1 VCLQSRGGW
10 AGRRVS
16 RVDDSGVVVVVGIL
30 FGGGRVNVLR
40 VAW

>member
-1 VCLQSRGGW
+1 
-10 AGRRVS
+10 
-16 RVDDSGVVVVVGIL
+16 VDDSSVVVGIL